1 MNMRTFLLVPLL
13 SLAPAGHA
21 QSGDPARLDS
31 LWHVWTD
38 LSRPDTTRLLAL
50 DRFIWQGMLHTDL
63 DSAFALA
70 VTMFD
75 TAAPRGLTA
84 DMIAGLNIQAVVRA
98 SQGDHATAIGLYQR
112 AMEISREA
120 GDVRGELAALSN
132 IGYSYH
138 AMDQPNNALPILNRA
153 LEMARSHGDRSA
165 EMQVLHSMA
174 VDNAKMDYPDL
185 SDSLAQESLLIAEEL
200 EDEQGIL
207 SALMVLGENLIKQGR
222 MAEAEPIYARAQV
235 LDERTGGRQG
245 LAVLYGQADIHAARG
260 EVKQAVALGQKALDR
275 AKSMGEVNLIMESYG
290 RLYETHRRAG
300 RYAEALD
307 MYEHYVELHDQ
318 VLNDENKAALVRQ
331 KAQAEFDLK
340 ETALHAELEAQEAM
354 AAQQIQQQKT
364 ARNGVLAGSLLLMAG
379 GGSWLYADRKRR
391 KERARTE
398 VAELETRVLRSQM
411 NPHFIF
417 NALNS
422 INAYVRRHDAEGAS
436 TYLSKFAKVMRAVLE
451 NSRHA
456 EVPLQEDLDALRGYI
471 ELERQRMEEK
481 FDFTITVDPAIDPEQ
496 VMVPPL
502 VVQPLVENAI
512 WHGLANKAGSGHIT
526 LEVRKQGNDLIWT
539 IEDDGVGRRALAAVT
554 GETAAGETGKRTSL
568 GTTLTRSRLV
578 LLQRQYG
585 GSAELRYQD
594 LPQGT
599 RAEMVMPVILA

>member
-1 MNMRTFLLVPLL
+1 MRTILPVL
-13 SLAPAGHA
+13 SLFLASVGHSQPA
-21 QSGDPARLDS
+21 DPARLDS
-31 LWHVWTD
+31 LWGVWAD

-70 VTMFD
+70 VTMYD
-75 TAAPRGLTA
+75 TAAPRGLTP
-84 DMIAGLNIQAVVRA
+84 DMIAGLNIQAIVRA
-98 SQGDHATAIGLYQR
+98 SQGDHAAAIGLYQR

-138 AMDQPNNALPILNRA
+138 AMGQPHNALPILKRA

-165 EMQVLHSMA
+165 EMQVLHSLA
-174 VDNAKMDYPDL
+174 VDNAKMDHLDL
-185 SDSLAQESLLIAEEL
+185 SDSLAQASLLMAEEL
-200 EDEQGIL
+200 QDEQGIL

-222 MAEAEPIYARAQV
+222 MAEAEPIYARARV

-245 LAVLYGQADIHAARG
+245 LGILYGLAAIHAARG
-260 EVKQAVALGQKALDR
+260 EVRQAVALGQKALDR
-275 AKSMGEVNLIMESYG
+275 AKRMGEVSLIMESYG
-290 RLYETHRRAG
+290 RLYEIHRGAG
-300 RYAEALD
+300 QHAEALD

-340 ETALHAELEAQEAM
+340 ETALHAELEKQEAM
-354 AAQQIQQQKT
+354 AAQQIQQQRT
-364 ARNGVLAGSLLLMAG
+364 ARNGVLAGSLLLLAG

-391 KERARTE
+391 KERARKE

-422 INAYVRRHDAEGAS
+422 INAYVQCHDAEGAS

-456 EVPLQEDLDALRGYI
+456 EVPLREDLDALRGYI
-471 ELERQRMEEK
+471 ELERQRLEEK
-481 FDFTITVDPAIDPEQ
+481 FDFTITVDPAIDPER

-502 VVQPLVENAI
+502 VVQPMVENAI

-526 LEVRKQGNDLIWT
+526 LEVKQQGDRLLWT
-539 IEDDGVGRRALAAVT
+539 VEDDGVGRRTPASAPGEAAS
-554 GETAAGETGKRTSL
+554 GAAGKRTSL
-568 GTTLTRSRLV
+568 GTVLTRSRLA
-578 LLQRQYG
+578 LLQQQYG

-599 RAEMVMPVILA
+599 RAQVVMPVIMA